1 MGISTLNH
9 SSHKSSLRDNQNGKE
24 RGEMFNA
31 AEINDRKEASRE
43 ITQLIDTIMV
53 TVLSGSGADIIL
65 LR

>member
-9 SSHKSSLRDNQNGKE
+9 NSHKSSLRENQNGKE
-24 RGEMFNA
+24 RREMFNA